1 MKKCPFCAEE
11 IQDEAIKCRFCGEF
25 LTENLNGVDQNTGKQ
40 KKYQHSNVLT
50 YEEAVAW
57 LVKEVRT
64 SDRLVVIVSE
74 LAEADK
80 LYKLKKFFVPKSFSE
95 EEWRELAI
103 NLMCDFAYKER
114 ESDSWEWI
122 DVVKGAFLAF
132 GDKVNAKKVE
142 DAVVAEFGKS

>member
-25 LTENLNGVDQNTGKQ
+25 LTENLDDTGTGKQ
-40 KKYQHSNVLT
+40 KKYKHSKVLA

-64 SDRLVVIVSE
+64 SDRLVVITSE
-74 LAEADK
+74 LANADG
-80 LYKLKKFFVPKSFSE
+80 LYKFKKFFVPKSFSE
-95 EEWRELAI
+95 DEWHELSI
-103 NLMCDFAYKER
+103 DLMCDFAAKER

-122 DVVKGAFLAF
+122 DVVKGAFLVF

-142 DAVVAEFGKS
+142 DAIVAEFGKG